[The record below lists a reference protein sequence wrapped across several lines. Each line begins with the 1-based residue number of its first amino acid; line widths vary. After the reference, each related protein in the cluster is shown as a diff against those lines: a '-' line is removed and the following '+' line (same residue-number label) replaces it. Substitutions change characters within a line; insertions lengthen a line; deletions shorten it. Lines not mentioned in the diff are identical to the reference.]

1 MGFGGQELTSC
12 ALAHGLPPWPH
23 LGVRAQGGAGE
34 CSLEQGPGH
43 GAGQGTAP
51 GGRAPLPGF
60 CWGDSG
66 GRIESQSNRGL
77 PGAAR
82 AEKPALSRAGF
93 PHRQQKLGA
102 TPPRHVFRA
111 GSKLRRYKE
120 QTPSWCSGCCL
131 SEGRGLAALPRWAAA
146 AGSGE
151 LSKSGP
157 SPSGAK
163 LGLAWGTPGAQAV
176 RAPPPPRREEDPRC
190 SCGDRVMPGKEAA
203 AGAAGGAAS
212 RCWDSACLGSRPRS
226 LARSE
231 CQVLAPSAARGWGSC
246 QLGGFAGDKPWPVAL
261 AICPQS
267 SPALGVLPSSRRGD
281 GEALVM
287 DPQGMSLPPAQSSA
301 GHSPSGLISHRARL
315 QLGPLLPAAV
325 HPPVPPLRRPLISR
339 TPPAKAPCSP
349 ACGASSGL
357 VEVGASRADLPAVSW
372 GRARGALGLQG
383 GPGPTRKLLPP
394 ALGGS

>member
-203 AGAAGGAAS
+203 AGAAGGAAP
-212 RCWDSACLGSRPRS
+212 G
-226 LARSE
+226 
-231 CQVLAPSAARGWGSC
+231 
-246 QLGGFAGDKPWPVAL
+246 
-261 AICPQS
+261 
-267 SPALGVLPSSRRGD
+267 PALWPGRSARCSPPAPPAGGAPASWAALLVTNPGPLPWRFAHSRLLPLVFSPVPAGVMGRPWSWTLRGCLCPLPS
-281 GEALVM
+281 
-287 DPQGMSLPPAQSSA
+287 P
-301 GHSPSGLISHRARL
+301 
-315 QLGPLLPAAV
+315 
-325 HPPVPPLRRPLISR
+325 
-339 TPPAKAPCSP
+339 
-349 ACGASSGL
+349 
-357 VEVGASRADLPAVSW
+357 
-372 GRARGALGLQG
+372 LQG
-383 GPGPTRKLLPP
+383 TVRQGLFLTVPD
-394 ALGGS
+394 SS